1 MQEILVPKVNVIVS
15 QYDANTGELLHTQR
29 THNLVVNSGLN
40 LIRDAVHTGT
50 CSPLTK
56 FGLGTS
62 STAVT
67 SAQTTLQAEL
77 FKHYLTSP
85 PTSNAQ
91 QLVMF
96 YTLTSAYGN
105 GQTIRE
111 AGLFAEN
118 GTMYARVV
126 LPTPIPK
133 TSAIEA
139 SFTWTLN
146 WGAS

>member
-40 LIRDAVHTGT
+40 LIRDAVRTGT

-91 QLVMF
+91 QLVVF
-96 YTLTSAYGN
+96 YQLTSAYGN

-133 TSAIEA
+133 TSSIEA

>member
-1 MQEILVPKVNVIVS
+1 MQELLVPKINVIVN
-15 QYDANTGELLHTQR
+15 QFDARTGELIHTQE

-50 CSPLTK
+50 SSPLTK
-56 FGLGTS
+56 FGLGIS

-67 SAQTTLQAEL
+67 AAQTTLQAEL
-77 FKHYLTSP
+77 FKHYFTSP
-85 PTSNAQ
+85 PVVNPQ
-91 QLVMF
+91 QLVIF
-96 YTLTSAYGN
+96 YYLTSAYGN

-118 GTMYARVV
+118 NTMYARVV
-126 LPTPIPK
+126 LPTAIVK
-133 TSAIEA
+133 TNIVEA
-139 SFTWTLN
+139 SFTWTLT